1 MEIAEAQEFLK
12 HNHHGVLVAR
22 KRDGS
27 LQMTLVSPVIGPDGK
42 VTITARDNTYKVKN
56 IKRNPEVSLLVYGEK
71 FNGSNYIQIDGKAE
85 VIPHPQA
92 MDIVL
97 DWHRQ
102 IRGEPTSWDDI
113 RKKTLAEGRIAI
125 RVAIDEA
132 MAAKES
138 GDARV
143 ILFNLCGHGHF
154 DLGAYDRYLSG
165 QLEDYEYPV
174 EKVAAALAALP
185 KV

>member
-1 MEIAEAQEFLK
+1 MNIAEAQEFLR

-27 LQMTLVSPVIGPDGK
+27 LQMTLVSPVIGGDGR
-42 VTITARDNTYKVKN
+42 VTITARESTYKVKN
-56 IKRNPEVSLLVYGEK
+56 IRRNSQVSLLVFGEK

-85 VIPHPQA
+85 VIGQPEA

-102 IRGEPTSWDDI
+102 IRGEPASWDEI

-125 RVAIDEA
+125 RLTI
-132 MAAKES
+132 
-138 GDARV
+138 
-143 ILFNLCGHGHF
+143 
-154 DLGAYDRYLSG
+154 
-165 QLEDYEYPV
+165 
-174 EKVAAALAALP
+174 EKVGP
-185 KV
+185 QNRFIKV

>member
-27 LQMTLVSPVIGPDGK
+27 LQMTLVSPAIGPDGK
-42 VTITARDNTYKVKN
+42 VTVTARDTTYKVKN
-56 IKRNPEVSLLVYGEK
+56 IKRNPQVSLLVYGEK

-85 VIPHPQA
+85 VIAHPRA

-102 IRGEPTSWDDI
+102 IRGEPANWDDI

-125 RVAIDEA
+125 RLTI
-132 MAAKES
+132 
-138 GDARV
+138 
-143 ILFNLCGHGHF
+143 
-154 DLGAYDRYLSG
+154 
-165 QLEDYEYPV
+165 
-174 EKVAAALAALP
+174 EKVGP
-185 KV
+185 QNRTRGS

>member
-1 MEIAEAQEFLK
+1 MDIADAQEFLR

-27 LQMTLVSPVIGPDGK
+27 LQMTLVSPVIGDDGRI
-42 VTITARDNTYKVKN
+42 TITARESTYKVKN
-56 IKRNPEVSLLVYGEK
+56 IRRNPQVSLLVFGEK

-85 VIPHPQA
+85 VIPQPQA

-102 IRGEPTSWDDI
+102 IRGEPASWDEV

-125 RVAIDEA
+125 RLMI
-132 MAAKES
+132 
-138 GDARV
+138 
-143 ILFNLCGHGHF
+143 
-154 DLGAYDRYLSG
+154 
-165 QLEDYEYPV
+165 
-174 EKVAAALAALP
+174 EKVGP
-185 KV
+185 QNRTRGS